1 METPMIKL
9 TDTQLAILGAAA
21 ERPDRNLLPLPGSLR
36 GGAAGRVVVA
46 LLARGLVAET
56 VTEERTK
63 ADTALSRVWR
73 NEADGRAVL
82 VHLTEAGLFA
92 AQGAQGAATGAVV
105 GREGMDATGNA
116 EEAPAAAVGATEG
129 QDAAGDGDS
138 ALEADTGP
146 TVRATT
152 RPGTKQATL
161 IAMLRSDAGATID
174 EIVGATGWQPH
185 TVRGAMARALKKRLG
200 LGVTSE
206 KVVNRPGT
214 GTPFRLPI
222 GTPFGG

>member
-1 METPMIKL
+1 METPMTKL
-9 TDTQLAILGAAA
+9 TDIQLAILTAAA

-36 GGAAGRVVVA
+36 GGAAGKVVSA

-56 VTEERTK
+56 VTDEMTK
-63 ADTALSRVWR
+63 ADTAPNRVWR

-82 VHLTEAGLFA
+82 VHLTEAGLLA

-105 GREGMDATGNA
+105 AREGADAARNA
-116 EEAPAAAVGATEG
+116 EEAPAGPVGATEG

-138 ALEADTGP
+138 APEAGTGP
-146 TVRATT
+146 TARAT

-174 EIVGATGWQPH
+174 EIVCATGWQPH
-185 TVRGAMARALKKRLG
+185 TVRGAMAGALKKRLG
-200 LGVTSE
+200 LEATSE
-206 KVVNRPGT
+206 KVEGRGRVY
-214 GTPFRLPI
+214 RLPND
-222 GTPFGG
+222 